1 MVRADGNGSDVLKA
15 IPGLLRHGERD
26 APVDRTDVRVVDAAC
41 GGDILASR
49 EDGRGTRARIFE
61 EGVLIHR
68 RGECPAVDGCDLLRD
83 AERFVAVVR
92 DEDGGDVLRGEY
104 LAQDGLDLPF
114 EMRVERGERL
124 VEEQDLR
131 AAREDARECD
141 TLLLSAGQPCG
152 IGVFKALQG
161 EPCDVF
167 GEDALLFRVRA
178 REREDDVLAHGHVR
192 KEGVVLK
199 EVADVPLLR
208 REVDALRTVEERA
221 PVEDDASAVRVFKSR
236 DAFERHALAAARC
249 AEEGEG
255 RVPECEIRSQRE
267 IAQLFLDVYN
277 QLHQRTSLLR

>member
-1 MVRADGNGSDVLKA
+1 M
-15 IPGLLRHGERD
+15 
-26 APVDRTDVRVVDAAC
+26 
-41 GGDILASR
+41 
-49 EDGRGTRARIFE
+49 
-61 EGVLIHR
+61 
-68 RGECPAVDGCDLLRD
+68 
-83 AERFVAVVR
+83 R

-104 LAQDGLDLPF
+104 LAQGGLDLPF

-141 TLLLSAGQPCG
+141 ALLLSAGEPCG
-152 IGVFKALQG
+152 IGIFKPLQG
-161 EPCDVF
+161 EPRDVF

-178 REREDDVLAHGHVR
+178 REREDDVFTHGHVR

-199 EVADVPLLR
+199 EVADIPLLR
-208 REVDALRTVEERA
+208 REIDALRTVEERA
-221 PVEDDASAVRVFKSR
+221 PAQDDTSAVRALEPR

-255 RVPECEIRSQRE
+255 RVPEGEIRVQRE